1 MNFQNR
7 INAVA
12 QDVLAFRYANEGF
25 KALRNTQCIISPFMM
40 SMKIILSAIKSF
52 NSDVSH
58 ID

>member
-25 KALRNTQCIISPFMM
+25 KALRSTVHNLYIHGEYENYFIGD
-40 SMKIILSAIKSF
+40 KIIQ
-52 NSDVSH
+52 
-58 ID
+58 